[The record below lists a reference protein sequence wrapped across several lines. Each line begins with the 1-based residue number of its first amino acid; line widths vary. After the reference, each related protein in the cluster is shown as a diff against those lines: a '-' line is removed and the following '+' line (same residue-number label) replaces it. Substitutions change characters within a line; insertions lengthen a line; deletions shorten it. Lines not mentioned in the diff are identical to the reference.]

1 MKFEIKKALR
11 RDLKAR
17 VALIGVSGSGKTY
30 DGLLIAAGL
39 ARNSD
44 GSRGRVVVIDTENRS
59 ASKYA
64 DDPALGVDFDVLE
77 LDTFA
82 PATYVEALRF
92 CEEQG
97 AAAILVDSL
106 SHAWMGKDGALE
118 MVDKAAARSNSRNSF
133 DAWRSVTPQHNALV
147 NALLRCKA
155 HLVVTM
161 RAKTDYV
168 VEEVNGR
175 KVPRKVGL
183 APVQRDGMEYEFD
196 VVAEID
202 GDHRL
207 IVTKSRCSA
216 LADVVVEKEGVRR
229 AVVTLRE
236 WLTSGAPEPE
246 TAKTSGSA
254 AAIAQSAEPTTPN
267 PDVPGTASDEPNDLP
282 EHLRGFYARLGE
294 IELPGE
300 AVAVWMKHRAELAS
314 LSVPEREAC
323 WKALCDRTEVV
334 GKMKNAKVWLKK
346 AIAEED
352 ARRSVGEARTD
363 HSAA

>member
-1 MKFEIKKALR
+1 MKFEIKKAQR

-30 DGLLIAAGL
+30 DGLLLAAGL
-39 ARNSD
+39 ARQPD
-44 GSRGRVVVIDTENRS
+44 GTRGRVIVIDTENRS

-118 MVDKAAARSNSRNSF
+118 MVDRAAARSNSRNSF

-216 LADVVVEKEGVRR
+216 LADAVVEKENVRR

-246 TAKTSGSA
+246 ATAPASPEEPATSP
-254 AAIAQSAEPTTPN
+254 SAESTTPAAPPLD
-267 PDVPGTASDEPNDLP
+267 PDDNGPAPSELD
-282 EHLRGFYARLGE
+282 GFLARVAE

-300 AVAVWMKHRAELAS
+300 AVAVWRKHRAELAG
-314 LSVPEREAC
+314 LPAATREYG
-323 WKALCDRTEVV
+323 WKAICCRTEVV
-334 GKMKNAKVWLKK
+334 GKMKNARVWLKK
-346 AIAEED
+346 ALAEED
-352 ARRSVGEARTD
+352 AREGQRP
-363 HSAA
+363 AANGAAS